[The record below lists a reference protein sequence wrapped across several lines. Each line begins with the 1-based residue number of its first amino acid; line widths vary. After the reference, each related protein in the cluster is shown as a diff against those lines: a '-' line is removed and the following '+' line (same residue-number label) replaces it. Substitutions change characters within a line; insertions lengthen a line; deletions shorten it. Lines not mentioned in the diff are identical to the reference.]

1 MTDKYKPLPDKGSLR
16 ATQSKRTPMSP
27 DYWGNITINLGDD
40 TNLVR
45 EGKNVIVKISGWK
58 KPDINGKTFL
68 SLTVDR
74 WVPTQESKPK
84 PKSSGFDDMEND
96 VPF

>member
-1 MTDKYKPLPDKGSLR
+1 MTDKYKPMPDKGSLR

-45 EGKNVIVKISGWK
+45 DGKLITVKLSGWK
-58 KPDINGKTFL
+58 KTDSSGKTFL
-68 SLTVDR
+68 SIGVDR
-74 WVPTQESKPK
+74 WVPNQESKPK